1 MIPFPDKQ
9 YRIIYADPPWN
20 FSSRRCSTPM
30 TGEQSSLLYPTMV
43 FDELKELPVDEISY
57 LNSTLFLWTTDSHLV
72 YALELM
78 NAWGFNYKTIAFNWL
93 KKTVT
98 GKNAFV
104 MGNWTNKSSEICLL
118 GIKGRP
124 HVFVQSRT
132 VRQLVEAVR
141 RKHSEKPNEVRE
153 RIVELMGDE
162 PRIEL
167 FARKKV
173 DGWDAWGNEV

>member
-1 MIPFPDKQ
+1 METFPDKQ
-9 YRIIYADPPWN
+9 YRIIYADPPWE
-20 FSSRRCSTPM
+20 FGSAYRTPITGVLPYSTM
-30 TGEQSSLLYPTMV
+30 T
-43 FDELKELPVDEISY
+43 FNELKELPVDEISY
-57 LNSTLFLWTTDSHLV
+57 SNSTLFLWTTDCHLPE
-72 YALELM
+72 ALNLIE
-78 NAWGFNYKTIAFNWL
+78 AWGFKFKTIAFNWL

-124 HVFVQSRT
+124 HVFVQSRK

-141 RKHSEKPNEVRE
+141 RKHSEKPDEVRD

-167 FARKKV
+167 FARKK
-173 DGWDAWGNEV
+173 ELKE